1 MTQHLIKK
9 VHNGYE
15 VDGLELLRKNC
26 GCGGLTGPGGA
37 GVGDCCLTYSTVKLE
52 GNKVSFFSKGTTPNT
67 TDNYEW
73 GYRAKKGDMEVD
85 VLVYDTRNKTN
96 FEFGGSYAPP
106 VSAWK
111 DRGWE
116 IVDQFERPLEG
127 TGEKLAGV
135 VQESR
140 VLRAAGY
147 YLWNNKRGCAQK
159 PGKIVKDW
167 RFLKMMT
174 YQKGRATGSPLRKA
188 PFGRRKHP

>member
-73 GYRAKKGDMEVD
+73 GYRAKKDGIEVD
-85 VLVYDTRNKTN
+85 VLVYDTRSKKD
-96 FEFGGSYAPP
+96 FKFGGSSAPP

-116 IVDQFERPLEG
+116 ISDQFERPLEG
-127 TGEKLAGV
+127 TGEKLPEWCKSPEYCLRPDIIFGTTKEDV
-135 VQESR
+135 LKSR
-140 VLRAAGY
+140 V
-147 YLWNNKRGCAQK
+147 K
-159 PGKIVKDW
+159 
-167 RFLKMMT
+167 
-174 YQKGRATGSPLRKA
+174 
-188 PFGRRKHP
+188 